1 MMSIELHMLLLAVA
15 LAFASVLIAVLGATI
30 QVGLPT
36 LAGNREEVPTL
47 TGWAGRAQRAHRNIL
62 ESLVLFAVL
71 VLIGAVTGRSNQMT
85 VLGAELFVAARLAY
99 LVVYLIGIPWLRTLC
114 WLASVVGLVLLFGAL
129 V

>member
-1 MMSIELHMLLLAVA
+1 MSIELHMLLLAVA